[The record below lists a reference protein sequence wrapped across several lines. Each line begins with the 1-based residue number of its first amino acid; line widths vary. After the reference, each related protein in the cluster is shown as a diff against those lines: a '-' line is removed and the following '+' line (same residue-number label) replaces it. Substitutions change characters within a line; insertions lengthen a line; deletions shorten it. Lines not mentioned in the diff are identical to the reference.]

1 MEREQIKKEDCTGY
15 SKRYLTELREK
26 WLKTKKEEAEVNYFN
41 AVREYNYSLILEG
54 EI

>member
-1 MEREQIKKEDCTGY
+1 METRQIKEDKCIGY

-26 WLKTKKEEAEVNYFN
+26 WLKSQKEEAQVNYFK
-41 AVREYNYSLILEG
+41 AVKEYNKLLILEG